1 MGSPKVLAT
10 FFGDKD
16 FPVEWTSEEE
26 KKLFWFYDDNHVP
39 FPITPMYFSM
49 HGWWGPTCD
58 YLFRRFDVGTGV
70 HWHGKVINGY
80 LYSAIEPRAP
90 KDAMEAGK
98 YCDWIMPTYATNFL
112 DWWEKRYLPEVL
124 QNFEYIDNFDAENA
138 TMQELMIY
146 LEDMYDIQ
154 ERNFRLHWILNLA
167 QFTASEVFNATANE
181 LVPDLNADVLGKVN
195 ISSADRNWDSLKALW
210 HMKEKVKADSELSDI
225 FQHTQEGA
233 GITAKLDAS
242 AAGKALLEEVVKY
255 AQEFGY
261 KTVYTHEY
269 LYPLY
274 VEDQTPILEQIQSHL
289 TSDFDYNAL
298 YDKCIKQQSEAIAL
312 LRQQIAGKSAEERK
326 KFETVLELNLRM
338 QPLTPDH
345 HFYFDQGTFAR
356 MRLVLM
362 RVARKMVKEG
372 LLDDRE
378 DILFLEYEQL
388 RRYVADPK
396 DYPGRKLI
404 EEAKAARERAFKVKP
419 RDWVGTVTQENM
431 YQEPYHTLWG
441 YPEKFER
448 QQEGKAVKGEIRGL
462 GGSPGIVEGVA
473 RIVKSPQE
481 FASVKQGDIMV
492 CLMSNPAWIVVF
504 SKIAAIVTDSGGV
517 LSHSATVARE
527 FMIPSVVGTG
537 NATTEIKTG
546 DRIRVDGDNGVVTIL

>member
-1 MGSPKVLAT
+1 
-10 FFGDKD
+10 
-16 FPVEWTSEEE
+16 
-26 KKLFWFYDDNHVP
+26 
-39 FPITPMYFSM
+39 
-49 HGWWGPTCD
+49 
-58 YLFRRFDVGTGV
+58 
-70 HWHGKVINGY
+70 
-80 LYSAIEPRAP
+80 
-90 KDAMEAGK
+90 MEAGK

-274 VEDQTPILEQIQSHL
+274 VEDQTPIFEQIQSHL

-378 DILFLEYEQL
+378 DILFWSTNSCAAMLQI
-388 RRYVADPK
+388 
-396 DYPGRKLI
+396 RKTTP
-404 EEAKAARERAFKVKP
+404 AA
-419 RDWVGTVTQENM
+419 
-431 YQEPYHTLWG
+431 
-441 YPEKFER
+441 
-448 QQEGKAVKGEIRGL
+448 
-462 GGSPGIVEGVA
+462 S
-473 RIVKSPQE
+473 
-481 FASVKQGDIMV
+481 
-492 CLMSNPAWIVVF
+492 
-504 SKIAAIVTDSGGV
+504 
-517 LSHSATVARE
+517 
-527 FMIPSVVGTG
+527 
-537 NATTEIKTG
+537 
-546 DRIRVDGDNGVVTIL
+546 

>member
-1 MGSPKVLAT
+1 MDSPEVLAT

-16 FPVEWTSEEE
+16 FPVEWKSEEE

-49 HGWWGPTCD
+49 NGWWGPTCD
-58 YLFRRFDVGTGV
+58 YMFRRLDAGTGV

-80 LYSAIEPRAP
+80 LYSAVEPRAP
-90 KDAMEAGK
+90 KDAKEAGK
-98 YCDWIMPTYATNFL
+98 YFDWIMPTYATNFL

-124 QNFEYIDNFDAENA
+124 RNFDYIDNFDAENA
-138 TMQELMIY
+138 TMHELMVY

-154 ERNFRLHWILNLA
+154 ERHFRLHWILNMA
-167 QFTASEVFNATANE
+167 QFTASGVFNATANE

-210 HMKEKVKADSELSDI
+210 HIKERVKADSELSDS
-225 FQHTQEGA
+225 FKNTEGGA
-233 GITAKLDAS
+233 GIAAKLDAS
-242 AAGKALLEEVVKY
+242 AAGKALMEEVVNY

-261 KTVYTHEY
+261 KTLYTHEY
-269 LYPLY
+269 IYPLY
-274 VEDQTPILEQIQSHL
+274 VEDPTPILEQIQSHL

-298 YDKCIKQQSEAIAL
+298 YDKCIKEQSEAIAF
-312 LRQQIAGKSAEERK
+312 LRQQIAGKSAEEK
-326 KFETVLELNLRM
+326 KEFERVLELNLRM

-378 DILFLEYEQL
+378 DILFLEYEPL

-431 YQEPYHTLWG
+431 YEEPYHTLWG

-448 QQEGKAVKGEIRGL
+448 EQEGKAVKGEIRGL

-473 RIVKSPQE
+473 RIVKSPQG
-481 FASVKQGDIMV
+481 FASVKQGEIMV
-492 CLMSNPAWIVVF
+492 CLMTNPAWVVVF
-504 SKIAAIVTDSGGV
+504 SRIVAIVTDSGGV

-537 NATTEIKTG
+537 NATTEIKNG